1 MTLQKRSIMETFV
14 GTVLQNDPSKRAVT
28 SHHYPRPVDVEWKLP
43 VKAVRQFALIL
54 AIVLPMVTPAMACA
68 LPNAHLSPAEHSCC
82 KRMQGHCGSMDMPT
96 SQGCCQKEAPTAINW
111 NPAIQANSA
120 NVSIDLTA
128 PAALLP
134 AMRLLLPVD
143 MSAYVQQ
150 PVGTLPQSP
159 PSAISILR
167 I

>member
-1 MTLQKRSIMETFV
+1 ME
-14 GTVLQNDPSKRAVT
+14 AA
-28 SHHYPRPVDVEWKLP
+28 

-54 AIVLPMVTPAMACA
+54 AIVLPLVTPAMACA
-68 LPNAHLSPAEHSCC
+68 LPNAHLSPSEHSCC

-96 SQGCCQKEAPTAINW
+96 SQGCCQMEAPTATNW
-111 NPAIQANSA
+111 NAALQIAPA
-120 NVSIDLTA
+120 NVTVNLAAS
-128 PAALLP
+128 AALLP
-134 AMRLLLPVD
+134 AMLTPFSVD

>member
-1 MTLQKRSIMETFV
+1 M
-14 GTVLQNDPSKRAVT
+14 
-28 SHHYPRPVDVEWKLP
+28 
-43 VKAVRQFALIL
+43 KAVCKFALIL
-54 AIVLPMVTPAMACA
+54 AVVLPLVTPAMACA
-68 LPNAHLSPAEHSCC
+68 LPNAHLSPAEHACC
-82 KRMQGHCGSMDMPT
+82 KRMQGRCGTMDMPT

-120 NVSIDLTA
+120 NISIDLTA

-134 AMRLLLPVD
+134 AMLLPLPVD
-143 MSAYVQQ
+143 MPAYMQQ

-159 PSAISILR
+159 PSAISVLR